1 MKNKIFYIMAFS
13 LFFILSHPVIG
24 NAKESIVDAIK
35 YFSYELILPENQQDK
50 KLGYYDLLMNPGEK
64 QEVKL
69 KLNNTSD
76 QAIKVDIELNSAKT
90 NGNGVIEYGPNN
102 LKKDPSLKYDLAEI
116 MSGPKEVRVPS
127 KSSEIVTFVIN
138 SPIASFEGYV
148 AGGIQLKPVVKT
160 KQTQKTQGAIVNKFA
175 FLIGVLLSESDVQKI
190 KPKLKLNNV
199 SLKLKDGSYMVFA
212 NISNTESIF
221 VEKMAANIQ
230 ITEKDNSKSSFKLK
244 KEDMRMAPNTMMNL
258 PIPLNNQKVNS
269 GEYTA
274 NIQITTENGGNWTWV
289 KNFTLSKVE
298 AEQINKQIIEES
310 ESGFKYWFI
319 VIVLVLLLIVPIGF
333 IIKKYNDREK

>member
-1 MKNKIFYIMAFS
+1 MRKKIIYTIALS
-13 LFFILSHPVIG
+13 LFFTLSYPLLG
-24 NAKESIVDAIK
+24 NAKESMADVIK

-50 KLGYYDLLMNPGEK
+50 NLGYYDIVINPKEK
-64 QEVKL
+64 QEIKMQ
-69 KLNNTSD
+69 LNNTSD
-76 QAIKVDIELNSAKT
+76 QAMKVDIELNSAKT
-90 NGNGVIEYGPNN
+90 NGNGVIEYGPSD

-116 MSGPKEVRVPS
+116 MSGPSEITIPP

-138 SPIASFEGYV
+138 SPIVYFDGCI
-148 AGGIQLKPVVKT
+148 AGGIQLKPVVKSD
-160 KQTQKTQGAIVNKFA
+160 QSQNTQGTIVNKFA
-175 FLIGVLLSESDVQKI
+175 FLIGVLLSESDTKKM

-199 SLKLKDGSYMVFA
+199 SLKLKDGSYTVFA

-221 VEKMAANIQ
+221 VEKMTANIQ
-230 ITEKDNSKSSFKLK
+230 ITEKDQSKSSFELK

-274 NIQITTENGGNWTWV
+274 NVQITTENGGNWNWV

-298 AEQINKQIIEES
+298 AEQINKQIMEES
-310 ESGFKYWFI
+310 DFTFKYWLI
-319 VIVLVLLLIVPIGF
+319 IIVLILLLIVPIGF
-333 IIKKYNDREK
+333 IIKRYKDREK